1 MQPSREREFEETV
14 IARLKAEGRDF
25 DPDAMVALFTLARVS
40 NLVSADFDATVWR
53 PSGVTYAGFRVIF
66 TIWVAGPLEPRRLA
80 ELASVSR
87 ASVSSVV
94 NTLERDGFVVRTR
107 KSADRRLVTIELT
120 DKARE
125 LWARTAPVQ
134 SERERRWMSSL
145 TSEEGAQLVALLQ
158 KLAFG
163 GPASED

>member
-1 MQPSREREFEETV
+1 
-14 IARLKAEGRDF
+14 
-25 DPDAMVALFTLARVS
+25 
-40 NLVSADFDATVWR
+40 
-53 PSGVTYAGFRVIF
+53 
-66 TIWVAGPLEPRRLA
+66 
-80 ELASVSR
+80 
-87 ASVSSVV
+87 VSSVV
-94 NTLERDGFVVRTR
+94 NTLERDGFVVRKR
-107 KSADRRLVTIELT
+107 QSADRRLVTIELT

-145 TSEEGAQLVALLQ
+145 TPEESAQLVALLQ